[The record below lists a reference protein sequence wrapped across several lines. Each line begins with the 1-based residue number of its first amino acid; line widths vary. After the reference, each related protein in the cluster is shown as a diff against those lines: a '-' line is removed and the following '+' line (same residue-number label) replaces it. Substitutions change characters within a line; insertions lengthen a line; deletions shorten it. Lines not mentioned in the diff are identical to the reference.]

1 MTADRICI
9 PRILAR
15 TSPFYSSAPRAA
27 LTAIRPRTRLPR
39 DMPCPDDAARCACV
53 FICARSSKLSSGPRS
68 ANIVPHSSGLY
79 RWMTLPHCL
88 CFCLSTLPLT
98 CPSACDW
105 TKQDEFCR
113 RNSHAGTLKLTS
125 ALSQPA
131 EMRSRSKEAIGRS
144 EVCGYRY
151 LRSCRVNVCVILH
164 CCNPKPCS
172 ASPLTRSYLDQMINH
187 SPEEHARIVQLSS
200 IWNAKCRHSIAVES
214 RIWPRA
220 EGART
225 DA

>member
-1 MTADRICI
+1 MDSVCTASCAKLMTAGRICI

-27 LTAIRPRTRLPR
+27 LTAIRTRTQLPR

-53 FICARSSKLSSGPRS
+53 FICARSSKLGSGLRS
-68 ANIVPHSSGLY
+68 AIIVPHTSGLY
-79 RWMTLPHCL
+79 RCHCPCL
-88 CFCLSTLPLT
+88 CLSTLPLT
-98 CPSACDW
+98 CPSACNW

-151 LRSCRVNVCVILH
+151 LRSCD
-164 CCNPKPCS
+164 
-172 ASPLTRSYLDQMINH
+172 T
-187 SPEEHARIVQLSS
+187 E
-200 IWNAKCRHSIAVES
+200 
-214 RIWPRA
+214 
-220 EGART
+220 
-225 DA
+225 